1 MRRLH
6 LVVLLLG
13 LLTTGTEAQ
22 HPRFPFPLEIP
33 LPGVTGYRSDIPTP
47 EAIIGHQ
54 IGTRHTEPAQIID
67 YFKAVAAV
75 SDRVQ
80 LGYHG
85 KTYENR
91 PLIHAFVSSPA
102 NIQRLETIRQQNLR
116 LSEEPESV
124 SDEEL
129 RTMPVVVYQ
138 GFSIHG
144 NEASGS
150 EAALLEL
157 YYLAAAEGPFID
169 SLLNQVIIIL
179 DPSFNPD
186 GRARFTT
193 YVNQNRGGVPVGDP
207 QDREHREP
215 WPGGRTNHY
224 WFDLNRDWLPGQH
237 PESQGR
243 LKLFHAWRP
252 QLLTDHHEMGA
263 EATFFFQP
271 GIPSRNNPNT
281 PPRTYKLTAE
291 LATYHARY
299 LDRIGSLYY
308 TKESFDDFYYGKGST
323 YPDINGAVG
332 ILFEQASSRAL
343 LRETSSGV
351 LSYAFTVRNHFM
363 TALSTIEGAFRMREK
378 FLRHQRDFYA
388 SALDFARQQPVKGYV
403 VDVATYPVR
412 ASFFTQL
419 LKRHRIRFYQL
430 AQDVRIGN
438 DTFEQGKA
446 LIIPMA
452 QRQAR
457 LIKAIMERVT
467 TFQDSLFYD
476 VSAWTTPLAFGLRYG
491 ELTRNPSP
499 LMGQE
504 LQELPLPEGKV
515 VGETKPYV
523 YLIPWGSYFA
533 PRAVYQLQRAG
544 RHPRVLFKPFTLSI
558 AGKTVH
564 FDAGTIAVPVV
575 ERDTTQSMDTATF
588 HRFMERIAREN
599 HLTIYAAGTGL
610 VSQGPDIGSRT
621 AAVIPMPSI
630 AILTGPGTSTYD
642 VGEVRHLLNERM
654 HIPLSLL
661 DADFLP
667 RADLSRYNTLVVA
680 GGFFGSNGEQVAQ
693 RLKHWVQKGGLL
705 VVTEEAM
712 AWAIRQGLLEET
724 LRDPEEPDLRNIPY
738 IELPAARGAY
748 RIGGSIFE
756 ITLDTTHPIAFG
768 MPERM
773 PVFRA
778 SETFYEPSGTPGATV
793 ARYTEEPLLSG
804 YIHPSMKD
812 ELAGS
817 ASILARRSGRGHI
830 VGFADNPNFRAFW
843 YGTNGLFLNA
853 LFFGHVF

>member
-1 MRRLH
+1 MKR
-6 LVVLLLG
+6 VYVTVLLALFVSQ
-13 LLTTGTEAQ
+13 LYAQ
-22 HPRFPFPLEIP
+22 QAPFPFPLPVP
-33 LPGVTGYRSDIPTP
+33 LPGVTGYRSDVPTP
-47 EAIIGHQ
+47 EAVIGHQ
-54 IGTRHTEPAQIID
+54 IGTRHTEPSQIVD
-67 YFKAVAAV
+67 YFKAVAAS
-75 SDRVQ
+75 SDRVK
-80 LGYHG
+80 LADHG

-91 PLIHAFVSSPA
+91 PLIHAFISSPE
-102 NIQRLETIRQQNLR
+102 NIRNLETIRKQNLR

-169 SLLNQVIIIL
+169 SLLSQVVIIL

-193 YVNQNRGGVPVGDP
+193 YVNQNRGGIPVGDP

-224 WFDLNRDWLPGQH
+224 WFDLNRDWLPVQH

-243 LKLFHAWRP
+243 IALFHTWRP

-281 PPRTYKLTAE
+281 PPRTFELTAE

-351 LSYAFTVRNHFM
+351 LSYPFTVRNHFV
-363 TALSTIEGAFRMREK
+363 TALSTVEGAFRMREK

-388 SALDFARQQPVKGYV
+388 SALDVARRQPVKGYV

-412 ASFFTQL
+412 AAFFAQL
-419 LKRHRIRFYQL
+419 LKRHRIRFHALEQEITL
-430 AQDVRIGN
+430 N
-438 DTFEQGKA
+438 DESFTPGKA
-446 LIIPMA
+446 IVIPMA

-457 LIKAIMERVT
+457 LVKTIMEKVT
-467 TFQDSLFYD
+467 TFPDSLFYD
-476 VSAWTTPLAFGLRYG
+476 VSTWTMPLAFGLRYAEMTRDPSRVMG
-491 ELTRNPSP
+491 PEL
-499 LMGQE
+499 E
-504 LQELPLPEGKV
+504 ELPFPEGKV
-515 VGETKPYV
+515 IGEPEPYV

-533 PRAVYQLQRAG
+533 PRALYQIQHAG
-544 RHPRVLFKPFTLSI
+544 CHPRLLFKPFTLSI
-558 AGKTVH
+558 AGKAVH
-564 FDAGTIAVPVV
+564 FGAGTIAVPVV
-575 ERDTTQSMDTATF
+575 ERDTAKGMDPATL
-588 HRFMERIAREN
+588 HRFMQRIAREN
-599 HLTIYAAGTGL
+599 HLTIYAVGTGL
-610 VSQGPDIGSRT
+610 VSRGPDIGTRT
-621 AAVIPMPSI
+621 AAVLPQP
-630 AILTGPGTSTYD
+630 AVAVLTGPGTSAYD

-654 HIPLSLL
+654 HMPVSLL

-667 RADLSRYNTLVVA
+667 RADLRRYNTIVIA
-680 GGFFGSNGEQVAQ
+680 GGLYGASGAQVAQ
-693 RLKHWVQKGGLL
+693 RLKSWVQDGGLL
-705 VVTEEAM
+705 IVTEEAT
-712 AWAIRQGLLEET
+712 AWAIHHGLLDEK
-724 LRDPEEPDLRNIPY
+724 LRQTEEPDFSHVPY
-738 IELPAARGAY
+738 IELPAARGAR

-768 MPERM
+768 MPPRM

-778 SETFYEPSGTPGATV
+778 SETFYEPSETPGATV
-793 ARYTEEPLLSG
+793 ARYTERPLLSG
-804 YIHPSMKD
+804 YIHPTMKD
-812 ELAGS
+812 ELVGS
-817 ASILARRSGRGHI
+817 ASILARRKGQGHI
-830 VGFADNPNFRAFW
+830 VAFADNPNFRAFW
-843 YGTNGLFLNA
+843 FGTNGLFLNA
-853 LFFGHVF
+853 IFFGHAF